1 MLTNQKPII
10 MNTSNGTKKNYSFL
24 AKLLHWSFIFL
35 FAYGIFKQIDNINQL
50 EDIYLLKFEMLFAL
64 FFLSFLVFRFFY
76 MTKTQE
82 TSLPEDTPRSQRLA
96 AKIVHYSMYICLAAI
111 ACSGMMIGCLFWL
124 GLKDGL
130 LIELVIWVHEFS
142 VSLIYWLISI
152 HVIAAIFHRLKNDG
166 VWNSMAPFWKEK

>member
-1 MLTNQKPII
+1 MKTNK
-10 MNTSNGTKKNYSFL
+10 GTKANYSFL

-64 FFLSFLVFRFFY
+64 FFLSFLIFRFFY

-111 ACSGMMIGCLFWL
+111 ACSGMMIGSLFWL
-124 GLKDGL
+124 SLKDGL

-152 HVIAAIFHRLKNDG
+152 HVIAAIFHLLKNDG
-166 VWNSMAPFWKEK
+166 VWNSMAPFWKKNKDDIA

>member
-1 MLTNQKPII
+1 MKTNK
-10 MNTSNGTKKNYSFL
+10 GTKANYSFL

-35 FAYGIFKQIDNINQL
+35 FAYGISKQIDNINQL
-50 EDIYLLKFEMLFAL
+50 EDIYLLKFEMLFAF
-64 FFLSFLVFRFFY
+64 FFLSFLIFRFFY

-82 TSLPEDTPRSQRLA
+82 TSLPEDTLRSQRLA
-96 AKIVHYSMYICLAAI
+96 AKVVHYSMYICLAAI
-111 ACSGMMIGCLFWL
+111 ACAGMMIGYLFWL

-152 HVIAAIFHRLKNDG
+152 HVIAAIFHLLKNDG
-166 VWNSMAPFWKEK
+166 VWNSMAPFWKKNKDDIA